1 VSDRYQE
8 RSSVKSRTEATMRG
22 QGGPL
27 LALVWRALES
37 GTGSGNVLE
46 AEGACPAY
54 AVPGID
60 SAFPGIDRQHTPRGR
75 PS

>member
-1 VSDRYQE
+1 M
-8 RSSVKSRTEATMRG
+8 KARTETTMRR
-22 QGGPL
+22 QDSSL

-37 GTGSGNVLE
+37 GTGSGNLLE
-46 AEGACPAY
+46 ADGTCPVY
-54 AVPGID
+54 VLPGID